1 MGIEP
6 GDQATIE
13 YTGRLT
19 DEDGTVFDTSREE
32 VAEEAGLA
40 EAQPEREYEP
50 LTVEPGA
57 GQLIE
62 GFDEGLIGLEEG
74 DTETITVPPEK
85 GYGEKSDDRIMERDR
100 DEFEQLLDGEV
111 PEEGMMI
118 QTEQQ
123 QVGEIVHVDE
133 EVVRIDFNH
142 ELAGETLEFDVEVVS
157 ID

>member
-19 DEDGTVFDTSREE
+19 DESETVFDTSRER
-32 VAEEAGLA
+32 VAEESGLA
-40 EAQPEREYEP
+40 DAQPDREFEP

-62 GFDEGLIGLEEG
+62 GFEEGLMGLEEG

-85 GYGEKSDDRIMERDR
+85 GYGEESDDRIMERDR
-100 DEFEQLLDGEV
+100 TEFEQMLEGEV

-142 ELAGETLEFDVEVVS
+142 ELAGETLEFDVEIVAVN
-157 ID
+157 

>member
-19 DEDGTVFDTSREE
+19 DDEGTVFDTSREA

-62 GFDEGLIGLEEG
+62 GFDEGLVGLEEG

-85 GYGEKSDDRIMERDR
+85 GYGERSDDRVVEQDR
-100 DEFEQLLDGEV
+100 EEFEEHLGQP
-111 PEEGMMI
+111 PEEGMRI
-118 QTEQQ
+118 QTERQ
-123 QVGEIVHVDE
+123 QVGEIVEVTE
-133 EVVRIDFNH
+133 EAVRLDFNH

>member
-1 MGIEP
+1 MGIKP

-19 DEDGTVFDTSREE
+19 DEDGTVFDTSREH

-40 EAQPEREYEP
+40 GAQLDREFEP
-50 LTVEPGA
+50 ITVEPGA

-62 GFDEGLIGLEEG
+62 GFEEGLMGLEEG
-74 DTETITVPPEK
+74 DAETITVPPEK
-85 GYGEKSDDRIMERDR
+85 GYGEKSDDRIMEEDR
-100 DEFEQLLDGEV
+100 DEFEGLLGGET
-111 PEEGMMI
+111 PEVGMRI

>member
-62 GFDEGLIGLEEG
+62 GFDEGLVGLEEG

-123 QVGEIVHVDE
+123 QVGKIVHVDE

>member
-19 DEDGTVFDTSREE
+19 DEEGTVFDTSREE

-40 EAQPEREYEP
+40 ESQPEREYEP

-62 GFDEGLIGLEEG
+62 GFDEGLVGLEEG
-74 DTETITVPPEK
+74 DSETITVPPEK
-85 GYGEKSDDRIMERDR
+85 GYGEHTDEQVIEQERDGF
-100 DEFEQLLDGEV
+100 DEMLGQP

-123 QVGEIVHVDE
+123 QVGEIVDVTE

>member
-62 GFDEGLIGLEEG
+62 GFDEGLVGLEEG

>member
-19 DEDGTVFDTSREE
+19 DEDGTVFDTSRER

-40 EAQPEREYEP
+40 GAQPDREFEP
-50 LTVEPGA
+50 ITVEPGA

-62 GFDEGLIGLEEG
+62 GFEEGLMGLEEG
-74 DTETITVPPEK
+74 DAETITVPPEK
-85 GYGEKSDDRIMERDR
+85 GYGEKSDDRIMEEDR
-100 DEFEQLLDGEV
+100 DEFEGLLDGET
-111 PEEGMMI
+111 PEVGMMI

-123 QVGEIVHVDE
+123 QVGEIIHVDE

>member
-62 GFDEGLIGLEEG
+62 GFDEGLVGLEEG

-85 GYGEKSDDRIMERDR
+85 GYGERSDDRIMERDR
-100 DEFEQLLDGEV
+100 AEFEQLLDGEV

>member
-19 DEDGTVFDTSREE
+19 DETVFDTSRER
-32 VAEEAGLA
+32 VAEESGLLD
-40 EAQPEREYEP
+40 AQPDREFEP
-50 LTVEPGA
+50 ITVEPGA

-62 GFDEGLIGLEEG
+62 GFEEGLMGLEEG

-100 DEFEQLLDGEV
+100 AEFEELLEGET
-111 PEEGMMI
+111 PEEGMLI

-123 QVGEIVHVDE
+123 QVGEIVHVGE

-142 ELAGETLEFDVEVVS
+142 ELAGETLEFDVEIVA

>member
-19 DEDGTVFDTSREE
+19 DEAGTVFDTSRED

-74 DTETITVPPEK
+74 ESETITVPPEK
-85 GYGEKSDDRIMERDR
+85 GYGEKSDDQIMERDR
-100 DEFEQLLDGEV
+100 DEFEQLLDGET

-118 QTEQQ
+118 QTQQQ
-123 QVGEIVHVDE
+123 QVGEVVHVDE

>member
-13 YTGRLT
+13 YTGRLA
-19 DEDGTVFDTSREE
+19 DEDGTVFDTSRER
-32 VAEEAGLA
+32 VAEDAGLA
-40 EAQPEREYEP
+40 EAQPDREFEP
-50 LTVEPGA
+50 ITVEPGA

-62 GFDEGLIGLEEG
+62 GFEEGLMGLEEG

-85 GYGEKSDDRIMERDR
+85 GYGERSDDRIMEEDR
-100 DEFEQLLDGEV
+100 DEFEELLDGEV
-111 PEEGMMI
+111 PEVGMMI
-118 QTEQQ
+118 QTERQ
-123 QVGEIVHVDE
+123 QVGEIVHVDD

-142 ELAGETLEFDVEVVS
+142 ELADETLEFDVEVVS

>member
-19 DEDGTVFDTSREE
+19 DENETVFDTSRER
-32 VAEEAGLA
+32 VAEESGLT
-40 EAQPEREYEP
+40 ERQPEREFEP

-62 GFDEGLIGLEEG
+62 GFEEGLIGLEEG
-74 DTETITVPPEK
+74 DSETITVPPEK
-85 GYGEKSDDRIMERDR
+85 GYGEERDDQVIEQDR
-100 DEFEQLLDGEV
+100 TEFEQMLEGEA

-142 ELAGETLEFDVEVVS
+142 ELAGETLEFDVEIVS
-157 ID
+157 IE

>member
-62 GFDEGLIGLEEG
+62 GFDEGLVGLEEG

-100 DEFEQLLDGEV
+100 DEFEQLLEGEV

>member
-13 YTGRLT
+13 YTGRLAD
-19 DEDGTVFDTSREE
+19 DEGTVFDTSREA

-85 GYGEKSDDRIMERDR
+85 GYGERTDDRVMEQDR
-100 DEFEQLLDGEV
+100 EEFEERLGQP
-111 PEEGMMI
+111 PEEGMRI
-118 QTEQQ
+118 QTERQ
-123 QVGEIVHVDE
+123 QVGEVVEVTE
-133 EVVRIDFNH
+133 EVVRLDFNH

>member
-19 DEDGTVFDTSREE
+19 DEDGMVFDTSRER

-40 EAQPEREYEP
+40 NAQPDREFEP
-50 LTVEPGA
+50 ITVEPGA

-62 GFDEGLIGLEEG
+62 GFEEGLMGLEEG
-74 DTETITVPPEK
+74 DAETITVPPEK
-85 GYGEKSDDRIMERDR
+85 GYGEKSDDRIMEEDR
-100 DEFEQLLDGEV
+100 EEFEGLLDGET